1 MAFPS
6 FHRMTRAVS
15 VVVIAVIAL
24 FMVAPV
30 FFVVPV
36 SFSSSSLII
45 FPPAGYSLRWY
56 EAYFTVPEW
65 TRATVA
71 SLMIASLTTVVA
83 LLLGVPA
90 ALALV
95 RGNLRGKAVLA
106 GLFLLPLV
114 APVIL
119 IAIAEFGLLSRLGL
133 IGTIPGLVIAHTT
146 VAMPFVVVVISATL
160 RRMDANHELAAMS
173 LGANPLAAFYHVTLP
188 LLRPGI
194 IIASL
199 LAFIASFNE
208 FLITLFVIGA
218 SEATLPIQL
227 WKGDRFETNP
237 TIAAAST
244 IFLTVSS
251 LTLLGVEA
259 MKWRQRRMTGS
270 SGDLLSG

>member
-1 MAFPS
+1 
-6 FHRMTRAVS
+6 
-15 VVVIAVIAL
+15 
-24 FMVAPV
+24 
-30 FFVVPV
+30 
-36 SFSSSSLII
+36 
-45 FPPAGYSLRWY
+45 
-56 EAYFTVPEW
+56 
-65 TRATVA
+65 
-71 SLMIASLTTVVA
+71 
-83 LLLGVPA
+83 
-90 ALALV
+90 
-95 RGNLRGKAVLA
+95 
-106 GLFLLPLV
+106 
-114 APVIL
+114 
-119 IAIAEFGLLSRLGL
+119 
-133 IGTIPGLVIAHTT
+133 
-146 VAMPFVVVVISATL
+146 
-160 RRMDANHELAAMS
+160 
-173 LGANPLAAFYHVTLP
+173 NPLAAFYHVTLP

-227 WKGDRFETNP
+227 WKGVRFETNP